1 MADLHS
7 LIRVRKHAVEQKQK
21 FLAELYRQSEEL
33 TAQKQRFLDQLAE
46 EKERIKKSDSV
57 EMLRFFNSYAKSV
70 KTRVKDID
78 QSIKNLEKH
87 IEAAREEMREAFAEF
102 KKIEITQARREDE
115 EDAAANK
122 KESQDLDEMAIEGFR
137 RKSSEI

>member
-46 EKERIKKSDSV
+46 EKERIKK
-57 EMLRFFNSYAKSV
+57 LV
-70 KTRVKDID
+70 KNCI
-78 QSIKNLEKH
+78 
-87 IEAAREEMREAFAEF
+87 
-102 KKIEITQARREDE
+102 
-115 EDAAANK
+115 
-122 KESQDLDEMAIEGFR
+122 
-137 RKSSEI
+137 